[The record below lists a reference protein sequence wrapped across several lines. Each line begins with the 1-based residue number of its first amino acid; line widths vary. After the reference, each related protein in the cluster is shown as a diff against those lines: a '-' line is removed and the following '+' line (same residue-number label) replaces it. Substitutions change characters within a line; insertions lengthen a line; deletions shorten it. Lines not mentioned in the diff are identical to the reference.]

1 MTKIEQLPF
10 FKDDFKGDVLPLG
23 RILFTLKDTEI
34 SQLLYLYDNDIYI
47 IENIKTEYAYYKIPI
62 QKIGAIFSKIKDI
75 PITAD
80 FYLFNIFS
88 YIHCEVEKGYNSK
101 YLILQD
107 YEGIFLFENG
117 NYDFV
122 EYKNKYIDN
131 YMHTNDQFEYKISF
145 NGLLQHTK
153 NMLRS

>member
-62 QKIGAIFSKIKDI
+62 QKIGAIFSKIKYI
-75 PITAD
+75 PIAAD

>member
-23 RILFTLKDTEI
+23 RILFTLNDTEI

-75 PITAD
+75 PIAAD